1 MKAIKIEGV
10 EDCIRM
16 FDKAPENMMKI
27 SQKAMREASKA
38 TAKQI
43 RQGIP
48 KRWRKIV
55 KYKVKNYDGKLSARV
70 GLYGTNKNFD
80 WFKAYW
86 ANYGTL
92 QGRDPSHQFERK
104 IKRNVKRRNNK
115 GQTAQNFF
123 ETSIKDW
130 ETTFVNK
137 FESEIMKY
145 EQELYN
151 R

>member
-1 MKAIKIEGV
+1 
-10 EDCIRM
+10 M
-16 FDKAPENMMKI
+16 FEKAPENVMKI

-123 ETSIKDW
+123 EASIKDW

-137 FESEIMKY
+137 FESEVMKH